1 MKRAISRD
9 IDGKRLDRAVA
20 RILAALQ
27 VGELSERFLWEAAGC
42 SADVWVEARFFLI
55 KEGLIEVR
63 GTRVR
68 RVE

>member
-1 MKRAISRD
+1 MFRRSF
-9 IDGKRLDRAVA
+9 LDRAVA

-27 VGELSERFLWEAAGC
+27 VGELSEKFLWEAAGC
-42 SADVWVEARFFLI
+42 SSDIWVEVKIFLI

-68 RVE
+68 RVV